1 MTNASV
7 EIWRA
12 GVEDLDL
19 LVPLFDAYRQF
30 YKLPSNPALGRQF
43 LRSRIAQDEAVVF
56 MAGVRDVE
64 GLGFTLLYPT
74 FSSLH
79 ARPIW
84 VLYDLFVSASARKGG
99 VGRRLMNRARAHAVE
114 SGAAA
119 IVLSTAKTNTIGQAL
134 YQSLGYVRD
143 QEFLNYELFL

>member
-1 MTNASV
+1 MNALT

-30 YKLPSNPALGRQF
+30 YKLPSNPLLCREYLKA
-43 LRSRIAQDEAVVF
+43 RIERDEAVVF
-56 MAGVRDVE
+56 MAGARGAE

-74 FSSLH
+74 FASLH

-84 VLYDLFVSASARKGG
+84 VLYDLFVSPTARKGG
-99 VGRRLMNRARAHAVE
+99 IGRQLMNRAREHAGE
-114 SGAAA
+114 TGAAS
-119 IVLSTAKTNTIGQAL
+119 IVLSTARTNVIGQQL
-134 YQSLGYVRD
+134 YESLGYVQD
-143 QEFLNYELFL
+143 KEFLNYELFL